1 MKHNNTST
9 SRHKRAQSARF
20 SVTVEQSANGEK
32 QLELKCAELKEMAE
46 KIHKANELKTKQ
58 NLIKDKEID
67 ALNEEIQKIMV
78 NNYDLELAISKEL
91 ELRNKYESE
100 QKRIANYCNDL
111 KYKFRNMQETIQNY
125 EDSITA
131 MKEENAKLSDEYDKK
146 ISEIEKENQKIVK
159 KIDDRIELFE
169 HQKRVIE
176 ENENK
181 VEMLL
186 KEIETQKN
194 VFEERAALNKVRY
207 SELEKQYSNLQK
219 KVYEMQMNCELR
231 KNEIVPKSSKKNKDG
246 ELNQVDIEK
255 QIQEYEE
262 NNEKLV
268 QQIKELTKTWKEMS
282 LGSASTAN
290 EGNSYIGG
298 NTSNK
303 FTKKG
308 RRTKSSFK

>member
-1 MKHNNTST
+1 
-9 SRHKRAQSARF
+9 
-20 SVTVEQSANGEK
+20 
-32 QLELKCAELKEMAE
+32 
-46 KIHKANELKTKQ
+46 
-58 NLIKDKEID
+58 
-67 ALNEEIQKIMV
+67 
-78 NNYDLELAISKEL
+78 
-91 ELRNKYESE
+91 
-100 QKRIANYCNDL
+100 
-111 KYKFRNMQETIQNY
+111 
-125 EDSITA
+125 
-131 MKEENAKLSDEYDKK
+131 
-146 ISEIEKENQKIVK
+146 
-159 KIDDRIELFE
+159 
-169 HQKRVIE
+169 
-176 ENENK
+176 
-181 VEMLL
+181 MLL

-231 KNEIVPKSSKKNKDG
+231 KNEIVPKNSKKNKDG
-246 ELNQVDIEK
+246 VLTQVDIEK

-290 EGNSYIGG
+290 EGSSYIGG

>member
-1 MKHNNTST
+1 
-9 SRHKRAQSARF
+9 
-20 SVTVEQSANGEK
+20 
-32 QLELKCAELKEMAE
+32 
-46 KIHKANELKTKQ
+46 
-58 NLIKDKEID
+58 
-67 ALNEEIQKIMV
+67 
-78 NNYDLELAISKEL
+78 
-91 ELRNKYESE
+91 
-100 QKRIANYCNDL
+100 
-111 KYKFRNMQETIQNY
+111 MQETIQNY

-246 ELNQVDIEK
+246 VLTHVDIEK

-268 QQIKELTKTWKEMS
+268 QQIKDLTASGKLNLGRFKDMGKGAEKEFKKNIAKVAPKFQESVTNAIKEQKTIDNFGRTSKNIIDKLFQPIFMPLRATITIALVPVILNA
-282 LGSASTAN
+282 LGLKKTGNKKPTTETKQQTINQTPQVEKKQPSTTFGLTNYNIFQTNAEKDLFNSFSRMVNN
-290 EGNSYIGG
+290 E
-298 NTSNK
+298 NK
-303 FTKKG
+303 
-308 RRTKSSFK
+308 